1 MAITYGNVGF
11 NKVDLRPVGININI
25 FLMIIFYF
33 II

>member
-25 FLMIIFYF
+25 FPINIVNLNK
-33 II
+33 